1 MNIPLIIAALVLPY
15 CIGGFIDNNS
25 DKYSNSKL
33 VHTWETTAAW
43 LKGLLRNHSF
53 GAEDVTNDIIYAVM
67 VLRLRNS
74 GMPVK
79 GCVVTDYT
87 NSLIIICCLL
97 IAK

>member
-53 GAEDVTNDIIYAVM
+53 GAEDVTNGYNLRCDGVKITQFRYASQ
-67 VLRLRNS
+67 RL
-74 GMPVK
+74 
-79 GCVVTDYT
+79 
-87 NSLIIICCLL
+87 CCY
-97 IAK
+97 